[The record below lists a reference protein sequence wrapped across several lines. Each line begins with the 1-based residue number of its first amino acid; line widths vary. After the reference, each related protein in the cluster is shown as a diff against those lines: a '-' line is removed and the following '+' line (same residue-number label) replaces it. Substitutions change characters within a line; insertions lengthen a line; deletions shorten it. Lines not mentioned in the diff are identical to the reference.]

1 MRCQEFY
8 ADNFNLNP
16 FHLFQRLND
25 ISETPFSSYYRLND
39 KYLICG
45 SPERFMKK
53 TGDRIISQPIK
64 GTIKRGE
71 TQAEDLVLKQ
81 ELAQSAKDM
90 NENVMIVDIVRN
102 DLSRTAAR
110 NSVHVSE
117 LFGIYTFKH
126 VHQMISTV
134 ESELADDC
142 HFIDAI
148 REAFPMGSMTGAPK
162 IKAME
167 LIEQFEY
174 TKRGLYSGAA
184 GYITPS
190 GDFDFNVVIRS
201 LLYNSTSEYLSFIVG
216 GAITDNSIA
225 EDEYEECLLKA
236 IPMFKALN
244 LNLKDVNLLAQ

>member
-1 MRCQEFY
+1 
-8 ADNFNLNP
+8 
-16 FHLFQRLND
+16 
-25 ISETPFSSYYRLND
+25 
-39 KYLICG
+39 
-45 SPERFMKK
+45 
-53 TGDRIISQPIK
+53 
-64 GTIKRGE
+64 
-71 TQAEDLVLKQ
+71 
-81 ELAQSAKDM
+81 
-90 NENVMIVDIVRN
+90 
-102 DLSRTAAR
+102 
-110 NSVHVSE
+110 
-117 LFGIYTFKH
+117 
-126 VHQMISTV
+126 
-134 ESELADDC
+134 
-142 HFIDAI
+142 
-148 REAFPMGSMTGAPK
+148 MGSMTGAPK